1 MNKFKFS
8 IFIVAFI
15 SLFLNSCSGIKE
27 ALQGKKRSK
36 QGDEFLVEKKNPLS
50 MPPDYEKLPVPG
62 QTEEETTWGEANSSE
77 DIKKL
82 LDLEQST
89 ENDETTNNQPG
100 DIESSILNKIK

>member
-8 IFIVAFI
+8 IFIIIFI
-15 SLFLNSCSGIKE
+15 SLFLNSCSGMKE

-36 QGDEFLVEKKNPLS
+36 EGDEFLVEKKNPLS

-62 QTEEETTWGEANSSE
+62 QTEKGTTLEETNSSE

-82 LDLEQST
+82 LNLEQST
-89 ENDETTNNQPG
+89 ENGQSSNNQSG